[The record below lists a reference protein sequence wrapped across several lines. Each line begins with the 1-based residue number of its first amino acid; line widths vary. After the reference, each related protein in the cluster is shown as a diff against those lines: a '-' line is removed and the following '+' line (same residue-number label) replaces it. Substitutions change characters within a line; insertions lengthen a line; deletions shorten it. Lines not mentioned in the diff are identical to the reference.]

1 MIKDFNRWNM
11 SKQKIDQSDRSLNFH
26 EREIWWCSIGVNI
39 GSEQHSQTSDFSRP
53 VLIFKKF
60 TERMFWGIPTTT
72 KTRSGEYRFCFCL
85 NGIKNDLL
93 MLQTR
98 SFDSKRLIRKIGNL
112 SEGDFKSLTESIGKL
127 FLDKTKTPC
136 GVFSEA
142 EASVCGLSVA
152 DEICLSNE
160 VNYLLSRGEFNE

>member
-1 MIKDFNRWNM
+1 MIKEFDRWN
-11 SKQKIDQSDRSLNFH
+11 SLKQKIDQNDRLLNFH

-39 GSEQHSQTSDFSRP
+39 GSEQHSQTNDFSRP
-53 VLIFKKF
+53 VLVFKKF

-72 KTRSGEYRFCFCL
+72 KIRSGEFRFRFCI
-85 NGIKNDLL
+85 NEIENDLL

-98 SFDSKRLIRKIGNL
+98 SFDSNRLIRKIGIL
-112 SEGDFKSLTESIGKL
+112 PEDDFELLIESMERL
-127 FLDKTKTPC
+127 FPEKTKTPC

-160 VNYLLSRGEFNE
+160 VNYLLSRGELHE